1 MAGRERM
8 RLTDAAIARLRPRE
22 REYTVW
28 DSKVPGLGVRV
39 RPSGGRSYVLL
50 RDVGGRSK
58 RVSIGPVSTMT
69 VAEARRECLARQAS
83 PEPDSA
89 SGPTRAPLLRD
100 FVANEW
106 RQAHFDR
113 YNCQRRSKISPPGRS
128 KTSPLNV
135 MRYAVLGACPG
146 SP

>member
-83 PEPDSA
+83 PEPDSVNGGA
-89 SGPTRAPLLRD
+89 KMPHARRPGGPVAAAQKCATYGPLSVLARGGGCTAWSSMRR
-100 FVANEW
+100 FGW
-106 RQAHFDR
+106 RL
-113 YNCQRRSKISPPGRS
+113 S
-128 KTSPLNV
+128 
-135 MRYAVLGACPG
+135 MRG
-146 SP
+146 